1 MKPLL
6 VAIALLSCGCSL
18 VVPESS
24 GAPVGPSARAGRY
37 VATLISTLEP
47 RIPELHRNPDK
58 DRYRLSLLL
67 HSIDGRTTKSVPI
80 ASGLRAADYMHA
92 SRMTG
97 DDGRLLWFHAH
108 EPMAYD
114 HQAGKLIRQSS
125 LPKSGEPR
133 RPFAFTIPPPRDFL
147 APAESFAS
155 GHKRPAL
162 IRAAPNSAPLSLAV
176 PDSRLLTYRSNKAIY
191 GTMVLAR
198 IPASGMPLWT
208 TDTNIQDIIQ
218 ILPAPD
224 ATVIIGKQP
233 SSHPDE
239 VRPPMLVI
247 VDNASGALSSHSLW
261 AGR

>member
-1 MKPLL
+1 VKLL
-6 VAIALLSCGCSL
+6 FVTLTLFTSGCSL
-18 VVPESS
+18 VIPESS
-24 GAPVGPSARAGRY
+24 GAPVGASARAGQY

-47 RIPELHRNPDK
+47 RIPELHRNPEN

-67 HSIDGRTTKSVPI
+67 HSIDGRTIRSVPI
-80 ASGLRAADYMHA
+80 ASGLRANEYMHA
-92 SRMTG
+92 ARMTG

-114 HQAGKLIRQSS
+114 HHAGRLIRQAE

-133 RPFAFTIPPPRDFL
+133 RPFAFTIPPPKDFL
-147 APAESFAS
+147 APAESL
-155 GHKRPAL
+155 GNGRKRPAIL
-162 IRAAPNSAPLSLAV
+162 RSAANAAPLSLANPV
-176 PDSRLLTYRSNKAIY
+176 SRLLTYRSNKAIY

-198 IPASGMPLWT
+198 IDADGKPLWT
-208 TDTNIQDIIQ
+208 TDTNLQDIIQ

-233 SSHPDE
+233 PTHPDE

-247 VDNASGALSSHSLW
+247 VDNVSGALSSHSLW